1 MAKKKQ
7 VNISKK
13 DIIFGVLIV
22 VNLVAT
28 GVLGYLVFR
37 LGDNLT
43 TSAITQTRSGL
54 VQHAKIECMKETG
67 GTDCDYVELNQRL
80 LDEYIESV
88 NTK

>member
-1 MAKKKQ
+1 MKRAIKSK
-7 VNISKK
+7 ISIK
-13 DIIFGVLIV
+13 DLTLYIIVS
-22 VNLVAT
+22 VNLLATVAL
-28 GVLGYLVFR
+28 GVIVFKDMSHDVR
-37 LGDNLT
+37 K
-43 TSAITQTRSGL
+43 SIIQTKVDL